1 MFGMRKFGC
10 FDIDTETVDRVTRL
24 SIADLSICKSFQA
37 KLELGLRLI
46 HYLEAIDSE

>member
-24 SIADLSICKSFQA
+24 SIADLS
-37 KLELGLRLI
+37 
-46 HYLEAIDSE
+46 